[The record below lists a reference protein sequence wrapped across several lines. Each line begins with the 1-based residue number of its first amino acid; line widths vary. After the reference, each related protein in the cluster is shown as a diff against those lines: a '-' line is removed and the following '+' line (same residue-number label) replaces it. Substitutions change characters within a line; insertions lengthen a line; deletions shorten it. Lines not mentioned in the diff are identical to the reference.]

1 MTIALKQGAEKTPI
15 KGHVEVCDV
24 TIRLGG
30 GASAKSAVE
39 DFSMQVYPG
48 ELVCLVGPSGCGK
61 SSVLNVIGGFLRPSR
76 GKVIVDGQIVTGR
89 PAASRGVVFQQYAL
103 FPWLTASENVS
114 FGARM
119 RGVGPIQRAKIAA
132 KYLSLVGLREEGDRF
147 PDELSGGMQQ
157 RVGIARVL
165 ANSPDVMLMDEPF
178 GALDAQTRLS
188 MQHLLLNVWARNR
201 TTIIFVTHDLDEALL
216 LADRIFLMG
225 NKNPGKLIEI
235 ITLPFPRPRRI
246 SELVA
251 RSDYGAIKADLVRKL
266 HLDFGPAKDEDVN

>member
-1 MTIALKQGAEKTPI
+1 MLKGAHNASGT
-15 KGHVEVCDV
+15 GCVEVRDLA
-24 TIRLGG
+24 IKFGR
-30 GASAKSAVE
+30 GASEKSAVE
-39 DFSMQVYPG
+39 GFSIRVQPG

-61 SSVLNVIGGFLRPSR
+61 SSVLSVIAGFLRPSR
-76 GKVIVDGQIVTGR
+76 GDVIVDGNVVTGW
-89 PAASRGVVFQQYAL
+89 PASSRGVVFQQYAL

-119 RGVGPIQRAKIAA
+119 RGIPRSQRAAIAN
-132 KYLSLVGLREEGDRF
+132 KYLALVGLGGEGDRF

-165 ANSPDVMLMDEPF
+165 ANTPDVMLMDEPF

-188 MQHLLLNVWARNR
+188 MQHLLLDIWAKNR

-225 NKNPGKLIEI
+225 SKNPGKLIEVVTI
-235 ITLPFPRPRRI
+235 PFPRPRRI
-246 SELVA
+246 SDLVA
-251 RSDYGAIKADLVRKL
+251 RSDYGAIKAELVRKL
-266 HLDFGPAKDEDVN
+266 HLDFEPTEK